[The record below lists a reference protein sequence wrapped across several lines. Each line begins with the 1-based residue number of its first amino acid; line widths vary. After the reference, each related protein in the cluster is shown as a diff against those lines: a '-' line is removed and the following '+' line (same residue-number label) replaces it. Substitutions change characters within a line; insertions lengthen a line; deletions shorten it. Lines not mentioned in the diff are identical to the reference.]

1 MRGAYEIDDFM
12 ELCFLVFGRLF
23 LTQILQYGEL
33 LAKRSG
39 DQWDKWGTREGQERE
54 QEEDQREVAFFEKVH
69 MYSSV
74 GEDRPSDAGGPRF
87 DSQCPLLRQIH
98 VIYEVFVTCS

>member
-1 MRGAYEIDDFM
+1 MGVWQPYRDKCSSMTKVYPKPQSEGQ
-12 ELCFLVFGRLF
+12 F
-23 LTQILQYGEL
+23 LTKSIQHVFVVGP
-33 LAKRSG
+33 
-39 DQWDKWGTREGQERE
+39 

-69 MYSSV
+69 MCSSV

-98 VIYEVFVTCS
+98 VIDEVFVTCS